1 MLRDQISQF
10 ISYRKDAGYMSEL
23 QAYMQFYNR
32 RACLIT
38 AVLIISGVGLD
49 YFNFPA
55 HVTDFFFMRLFAAMT
70 ILLSLPLSETQFG
83 ARYTKHLIYFWMSI
97 PQIMIAYMI
106 CLTGAEQ
113 SVYFVGLTFAL
124 AGLAFILP
132 ISIFESLLFGIFTLV
147 CYGFACIFHNP
158 LPIDWN
164 IFLGNSIFI
173 LFFSLI
179 SIAISIYNEIWRWDA
194 FQLKRTLADKNLS
207 LEQSNRNLAEIKGHM
222 IQQEKMSALGTL
234 SAGLLHELN
243 NPVNYSMMAIGM
255 AEMEPETKSNTML
268 KESLADAKE
277 GMTRVRDIVTDL
289 KTFAY
294 QKPGEDTSRVFLFE
308 NALRSGLRLSG
319 FELKD
324 ISITQDLPIDTHVL
338 GDEPAM
344 IGVLINLVTNAALA
358 LKKSGREKL
367 FIHVKAWRAPSLKDA
382 STRLYV
388 TVRDNGTGIKPENL
402 TRVFEPFFT
411 TRDVGHGLGL
421 GLAVSYAIIQ
431 RHGSELTVTSTEG
444 EWTEF
449 AFDLPIGNSI

>member
-1 MLRDQISQF
+1 MQLKHQEEINQF
-10 ISYRKDAGYMSEL
+10 RITYSRAGSL
-23 QAYMQFYNR
+23 
-32 RACLIT
+32 T
-38 AVLIISGVGLD
+38 AALLVISGHGLD
-49 YFNFPA
+49 YFIYPNQFLP
-55 HVTDFFFMRLFAAMT
+55 FLGIRILIT
-70 ILLSLPLSETQFG
+70 ILTIATFFYLGTQNGSGHVKSLTF
-83 ARYTKHLIYFWMSI
+83 FWLFL
-97 PQIMIAYMI
+97 PQIMICWMI
-106 CLTGAEQ
+106 NCTEGVHSIYFIGLNLAIYAIGVFLPLSVVEGLLFNTITVFLYVMACYFHASFEDAKALVFGNSLFLILSTGAATVTTYFNEQ
-113 SVYFVGLTFAL
+113 QRNKL
-124 AGLAFILP
+124 
-132 ISIFESLLFGIFTLV
+132 FTLQ
-147 CYGFACIFHNP
+147 
-158 LPIDWN
+158 D
-164 IFLGNSIFI
+164 
-173 LFFSLI
+173 
-179 SIAISIYNEIWRWDA
+179 EIEN
-194 FQLKRTLADKNLS
+194 KNLS

-255 AEMEPETKSNTML
+255 AELEPEINSNTML

-277 GMTRVRDIVTDL
+277 GMTRVRDIVMDL

-308 NALRSGLRLSG
+308 NAVRSALRLSG

-324 ISITQDLPIDTHVL
+324 ITVEQELPIDTHVL

-358 LKKSGREKL
+358 LKKSEHNEPTL
-367 FIHVKAWRAPSLKDA
+367 HIKAWRAASLKNV
-382 STRLYV
+382 SQRLYV

-431 RHGSELTVTSTEG
+431 RHGSELTVTSSLG
-444 EWTEF
+444 EWTQF
-449 AFDLPIGNSI
+449 AFDLPVGNNA

>member
-1 MLRDQISQF
+1 MQSKHQNEINQF
-10 ISYRKDAGYMSEL
+10 RITYSRAGSL
-23 QAYMQFYNR
+23 TA
-32 RACLIT
+32 
-38 AVLIISGVGLD
+38 AVLVFLGLGLD
-49 YFNFPA
+49 YFIYPNQFLPFLGIRILVTALTIATFFSLGTKAGFA
-55 HVTDFFFMRLFAAMT
+55 HVKSLTFFWLF
-70 ILLSLPLSETQFG
+70 
-83 ARYTKHLIYFWMSI
+83 I
-97 PQIMIAYMI
+97 PQIMICWMINCTEGVHSIYFIGLNLAIYAIGVFLPLSVMEGLFFNTLTVLLYMAA
-106 CLTGAEQ
+106 C
-113 SVYFVGLTFAL
+113 YFH
-124 AGLAFILP
+124 P
-132 ISIFESLLFGIFTLV
+132 SIESGTRLL
-147 CYGFACIFHNP
+147 
-158 LPIDWN
+158 
-164 IFLGNSIFI
+164 LGNSLFLI
-173 LFFSLI
+173 LSAGA
-179 SIAISIYNEIWRWDA
+179 AIVTTHFNTQQRNKLFALQDEIKA
-194 FQLKRTLADKNLS
+194 KNIS
-207 LEQSNRNLAEIKGHM
+207 LEQSNRSLAEVKGHM

-255 AEMEPETKSNTML
+255 AEMEPETKSNNML

-294 QKPGEDTSRVFLFE
+294 QKPGEDTHRTFLFE
-308 NALRSGLRLSG
+308 NALRSALRLSG

-324 ISITQDLPIDTHVL
+324 ITVQQDLPLDTHVQ

-358 LKKSGREKL
+358 LKKSERNNQL
-367 FIHVKAWRAPSLKDA
+367 IQIKAWQAQTGKDSSA
-382 STRLYV
+382 RLYV

-431 RHGSELTVTSTEG
+431 RHGSELTVTSLEG

-449 AFDLPIGNSI
+449 AFDLPAGNN